1 LATQIG
7 LDGFKKRKEKKKQ
20 VRKEQGR
27 KGENNQNVV

>member
-1 LATQIG
+1 LVLMG
-7 LDGFKKRKEKKKQ
+7 SKKEKKKQ